1 MPTPQPNTSGF
12 SDLGNHNCFA
22 SDLTGTSLDF
32 AFAHG
37 NSSSDLLASFTEPY
51 HPLPPS
57 SFPDAFSNGG
67 LDAASLDIFDG
78 LQNDPL
84 LFALDGAN
92 AASNYSSDESPDN
105 LFSQPTMYNESFLAA
120 TLNPLPDSFHPFP
133 ASNASSSRPSPY
145 STIESAF
152 SNDAPARVSTSPAGS
167 SDSAGGKRKRASSGD
182 EPVDGA
188 LADKRRRN
196 NLAAAKYRQKKVD
209 RISELEDEVKEVS
222 KERDDLKLQLA
233 RRDAELEVLRKL
245 LLDKK

>member
-1 MPTPQPNTSGF
+1 MFPSDNNNNSTQCRSASDSPPTSTCRASSAQQTPQPNTGGF
-12 SDLGNHNCFA
+12 SHFGNHDYFA

-84 LFALDGAN
+84 LFALDGVN

-120 TLNPLPDSFHPFP
+120 TLNPLPGLF
-133 ASNASSSRPSPY
+133 
-145 STIESAF
+145 
-152 SNDAPARVSTSPAGS
+152 
-167 SDSAGGKRKRASSGD
+167 
-182 EPVDGA
+182 
-188 LADKRRRN
+188 
-196 NLAAAKYRQKKVD
+196 
-209 RISELEDEVKEVS
+209 
-222 KERDDLKLQLA
+222 
-233 RRDAELEVLRKL
+233 L
-245 LLDKK
+245 LVPL